1 MEKKLS
7 KMPYA
12 QAKVIIMNDGAIV
25 LRSYYTD
32 VALIQADGWLSING
46 LYSATTRKHIG
57 AFMREYANS
66 NYQLA
71 KMLYEN
77 KMIYK
82 AIKMLEINDFR
93 AILQRL
99 DKTSINDCYDA
110 IIAEKNA
117 SIIKLQDNRKRI
129 FQKSTFLQ
137 NDEFLSNEYSTA
149 VTYEMIIN
157 EYLRKS

>member
-1 MEKKLS
+1 MEKKLA

-12 QAKVIIMNDGAIV
+12 QAKVIIMDNGAIV

-77 KMIYK
+77 KMVYNIYTGEV
-82 AIKMLEINDFR
+82 API
-93 AILQRL
+93 
-99 DKTSINDCYDA
+99 
-110 IIAEKNA
+110 
-117 SIIKLQDNRKRI
+117 
-129 FQKSTFLQ
+129 
-137 NDEFLSNEYSTA
+137 
-149 VTYEMIIN
+149 
-157 EYLRKS
+157 

>member
-1 MEKKLS
+1 M
-7 KMPYA
+7 
-12 QAKVIIMNDGAIV
+12 
-25 LRSYYTD
+25 
-32 VALIQADGWLSING
+32 LISTIFET
-46 LYSATTRKHIG
+46 SFPCVTFSCH
-57 AFMREYANS
+57 
-66 NYQLA
+66 
-71 KMLYEN
+71 N

-110 IIAEKNA
+110 IVAEKNA